1 MPWICKG
8 ATRHAPLPVLLVLL
22 LLYHCAIVA
31 GSDQAP
37 VSRARQTRLIFQRS
51 AACRATSGPCVGAR
65 DSGDEA
71 CVPRC
76 VSPRC
81 FDTVYGTEPLEDG
94 EIDVVRA
101 ALYNRCV
108 GKEMRESKR
117 GGAGVEAWTP
127 VLERQEKRVVDAAF
141 GEDAVNDGVDEVEL

>member
-1 MPWICKG
+1 
-8 ATRHAPLPVLLVLL
+8 
-22 LLYHCAIVA
+22 
-31 GSDQAP
+31 
-37 VSRARQTRLIFQRS
+37 
-51 AACRATSGPCVGAR
+51 
-65 DSGDEA
+65 
-71 CVPRC
+71 VPRC

-141 GEDAVNDGVDEVEL
+141 GKDAVNDGVDEVEL